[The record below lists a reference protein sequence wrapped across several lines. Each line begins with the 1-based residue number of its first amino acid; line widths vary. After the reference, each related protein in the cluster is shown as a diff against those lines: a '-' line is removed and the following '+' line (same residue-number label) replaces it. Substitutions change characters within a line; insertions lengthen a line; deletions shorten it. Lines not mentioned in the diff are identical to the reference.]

1 MKLTFCP
8 FLGGC
13 LLMAPLISAPED
25 FRIEKNPVQLT
36 QPLELKWWGNPGVY
50 YVVESTVDLTASW
63 DQYYYAIKGV
73 PGVAYNGLP
82 DGQPEGVAFA
92 PFPGTDKAFFRL
104 LYDSDPLSLLGLT
117 DHDGDGIATALEL
130 DAEMNAVVAE
140 SAVDSDNDGLPDYW
154 ENFYFGDLSRDGSGD
169 FDGDGILDK
178 FEWQARTN
186 PAVDDT
192 SRTVLRDEFS
202 YDDRGWL
209 SSYQLTGSE
218 VTTQG
223 RDAEGNITQQD

>member
-1 MKLTFCP
+1 
-8 FLGGC
+8 
-13 LLMAPLISAPED
+13 
-25 FRIEKNPVQLT
+25 
-36 QPLELKWWGNPGVY
+36 
-50 YVVESTVDLTASW
+50 VVESTVDLTASW

-186 PAVDDT
+186 PAVDQAAAHMAESTGLVEFGYHATGRLLSASGAT
-192 SRTVLRDEFS
+192 SLTYA
-202 YDDRGWL
+202 YDD
-209 SSYQLTGSE
+209 
-218 VTTQG
+218 
-223 RDAEGNITQQD
+223 EGNLQSAE